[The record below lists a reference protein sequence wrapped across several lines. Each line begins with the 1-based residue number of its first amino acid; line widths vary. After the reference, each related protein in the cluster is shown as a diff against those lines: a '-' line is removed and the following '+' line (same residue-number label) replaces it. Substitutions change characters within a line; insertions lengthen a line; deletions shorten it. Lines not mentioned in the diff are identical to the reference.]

1 MKTSSAYSS
10 SYQPASHSAG
20 LVDFVINYRYH
31 IDKTMLWLTGLAW
44 LMSLL
49 YAAVH
54 GTWMLAL
61 VAGGLLMGINWFAI
75 KLVNHPQVT
84 PAIIAIVYML
94 FVSLHVHQLKGMI
107 EAHFG
112 YFVFLAAL
120 FTYLDWRPL
129 IWAAAAAAVLHV
141 VIHLLQEAGVPIY
154 LFPDHMHSWSIVAMH
169 AFYVVIETAVL
180 VVLVRLASRL
190 LVVARELVDVTE
202 TMVVDDTRI
211 DLNVRSHARNNA
223 ILDRLNWLLEA
234 IAQAVRSALSAQEE
248 ADKNLSVL
256 AANTDELVVMAGQSC
271 HGAEVIR
278 LAMDN
283 MHVSFVEVAAKIQRA
298 AVLTEDTVHAQREG
312 QIAVKGSREG
322 IAELSRILGDTASS
336 IDALAK
342 DCAAIT
348 STLAEIQGIAE
359 QTNLLALN
367 AAIEAARAGEQGRGF
382 AVVADEVR
390 ALAQRTKVS
399 TENIK
404 QIVNRLVS
412 GSNASVHAMSES
424 RQRVLANV
432 ASSEAVEQIFNR
444 IAKAVTEI
452 NKISQQIAT
461 STEEQTQA
469 SESITQQT
477 GQLDGLSEDTARIVA
492 QNRQMI
498 AHLQSA
504 FAELKQALTKFH

>member
-1 MKTSSAYSS
+1 MKTSYPSRSAYPSS
-10 SYQPASHSAG
+10 SRTSS
-20 LVDFVINYRYH
+20 LVDFVINYRHH
-31 IDKTMLWLTGLAW
+31 IDNIMLWVTGLAW

-61 VAGGLLMGINWFAI
+61 VVGGLFMGINWFAI
-75 KLVNHPQVT
+75 KLVNHPQIT

-129 IWAAAAAAVLHV
+129 IWAAVAAAVLHV

-190 LVVARELVDVTE
+190 LIVAHELVEVTE
-202 TMVVDDTRI
+202 TMVVDDSRI
-211 DLNVRSHARNNA
+211 DLGVRSRARNNA
-223 ILDRLNWLLEA
+223 ILDRLNWLLES
-234 IAQAVRSALSAQEE
+234 IAQAVRSALSAQDE

-256 AANTDELVVMAGQSC
+256 AANAGELVNMAGQSRR
-271 HGAEVIR
+271 GAEVIR
-278 LAMDN
+278 HGMDN
-283 MHVSFVEVAAKIQRA
+283 MHQSFVEVAAQIQRA
-298 AVLTEDTVHAQREG
+298 AVLTEETVHAQREG
-312 QIAVKGSREG
+312 QVAVKGAREG
-322 IAELSRILGDTASS
+322 IAELSRILGDTAHS
-336 IDALAK
+336 IDTLAS

-348 STLAEIQGIAE
+348 STLTEIQGIAE

-390 ALAQRTKVS
+390 TLARRTQVS

-404 QIVNRLVS
+404 QIVSRLVS
-412 GSNASVHAMSES
+412 GSSASVQAMSES

-432 ASSEAVEQIFNR
+432 TSSEAVEQIFGR

-452 NKISQQIAT
+452 NKISQQIA
-461 STEEQTQA
+461 SATEEQTQA

-477 GQLDGLSEDTARIVA
+477 GQLDSLSEETARIVA

-504 FAELKQALTKFH
+504 FAELQQALTKFH